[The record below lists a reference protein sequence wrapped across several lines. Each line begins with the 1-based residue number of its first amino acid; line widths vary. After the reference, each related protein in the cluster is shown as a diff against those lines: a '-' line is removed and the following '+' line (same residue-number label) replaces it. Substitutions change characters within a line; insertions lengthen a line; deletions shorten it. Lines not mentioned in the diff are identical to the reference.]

1 MSDPIMH
8 LRGVVEPYQFGKLDL
23 LDRMEEIDVRVS
35 PDMVEIGNW
44 YDYRP
49 ENVHGDCGELMA
61 KAYRKIRETFPHLAI
76 EACWGYD
83 TQLFTQFVGR
93 HAFLVVRENQEG
105 PGILVDPALKRIE
118 PFDESGYLIEE
129 IESPFFVEGK
139 LASER
144 APLFLNGE
152 EVSLLGI
159 DERTGLICYIGMNCG
174 NGTDDMLSLTTLKH
188 FPPEYSEFFPPEK
201 RTFPISPCPEE
212 ILKQVPYFALAHQL
226 EIIAAA
232 HR

>member
-1 MSDPIMH
+1 MAE
-8 LRGVVEPYQFGKLDL
+8 L
-23 LDRMEEIDVRVS
+23 IDVTIPGQKKSYPLKDVTIIGRASTTDIKFDDLIVS
-35 PDMVEIGNW
+35 
-44 YDYRP
+44 
-49 ENVHGDCGELMA
+49 
-61 KAYRKIRETFPHLAI
+61 
-76 EACWGYD
+76 
-83 TQLFTQFVGR
+83 R
-93 HAFLVVRENQEG
+93 HHA
-105 PGILVDPALKRIE
+105 RICRSA
-118 PFDESGYLIEE
+118 SGYLIEE